1 MPVHRGPVLMDASST
16 IEAHR
21 VGAWGALASR
31 YRLVMVDECIRETQ
45 TGHQRRDP
53 EETIDYAT
61 LIASLAEH
69 LPDDPVAIMKLQLS
83 PGGSFLDA
91 GEMSFWAHALTRAE
105 DWLLCGADIASMK
118 FGYDRRKRDHL
129 VSLGGLLADIGHRP
143 VPALRGNHQKAWL
156 DDLMHRLAMGLL

>member
-1 MPVHRGPVLMDASST
+1 MPVHRGVVIMDANST

-21 VGAWGALASR
+21 VCAWDALASR

-53 EETIDYAT
+53 EQAIDYAV
-61 LIASLAEH
+61 LVASLAEH
-69 LPDDPVAIMKLQLS
+69 HVDDAVAIMRLQLS

-91 GEMSFWAHALTRAE
+91 GEMSMWAHALTRTD
-105 DWLLCGADIASMK
+105 DWLVCGPDTASMK

-143 VPALRGNHQKAWL
+143 VLPLRGNHQKAWL
-156 DDLMHRLAMGLL
+156 DDLIHRLAMSLL